1 MASITS
7 SQKTRVVS
15 LLQEIFFLIKEP
27 YNKSLFCFFMVGKNP
42 LKDVYKLPVLL
53 EENIFMR

>member
-7 SQKTRVVS
+7 SQKQGLS
-15 LLQEIFFLIKEP
+15 LFCRRLFFLIKEP